1 VSRRFGIPAGDH
13 EPTLTYGGYLQVG
26 HLVKLQALQSD
37 PPQHDELLFII
48 IHQVYEL
55 WFKQL
60 LHELDA
66 VLGRLG
72 DDQALGAHRLLR
84 RCFEIQRVLIEQITV
99 LETMT
104 PNDFLTFRDRLMPA
118 SGFQSAQFR
127 AIEFLCGRR
136 DERHLRMFD
145 EGSDEHAMLRAR
157 MEGPTLGDAYFDLL
171 RRRGFELP
179 GTAGADEPTRRR
191 EHEARLRALARLY
204 MAPDEHYD
212 LYLLTEAMLE
222 FDASFHLW
230 RLRHIVMVERM
241 IGAKPGTGGSE
252 GVAYLA
258 STLKGKFFPE
268 LWEVRSQLGLW
279 PQGEG
284 EGEGE
289 TAGQG
294 QGEGEV

>member
-1 VSRRFGIPAGDH
+1 MRFGIRDGDR

-26 HLVKLQALQSD
+26 HLVKLQELQSD

-66 VLGRLG
+66 VRARI
-72 DDQALGAHRLLR
+72 DQDQPLGAHRLLR

-127 AIEFLCGRR
+127 AMEFLCGRKNP
-136 DERHLRMFD
+136 RHLEMFE
-145 EGSDEHAMLRAR
+145 EGSADRAMLQAR
-157 MEGPTLGDAYFDLL
+157 LDAPTLGDAFHALL

-179 GTAGADEPTRRR
+179 DTPDADAEIRERERDQRVRELAALYTR
-191 EHEARLRALARLY
+191 
-204 MAPDEHYD
+204 PDDHYD
-212 LYLLTEAMLE
+212 LYLLTEALLE

-241 IGAKPGTGGSE
+241 IGARPGTGGSE
-252 GVAYLA
+252 GVTYLT
-258 STLKGKFFPE
+258 STLRSKFFPE
-268 LWEVRSQLGLW
+268 LWELRSFLGLW
-279 PQGEG
+279 PDGTES
-284 EGEGE
+284 EAPE
-289 TAGQG
+289 
-294 QGEGEV
+294 